1 MSHAGAGRV
10 EPTLSLS
17 PGFDREPPALVARAL
32 AQRAWPVLQSLV
44 GVVILLALAA
54 RLGAAPF
61 VEGLRA
67 VGGWSALA
75 ALGIGAA
82 TTVISAR
89 RWCLVAR
96 SLGLHLPL
104 GRAVAECYR
113 ALFLN
118 SVLPAGVLGDVNR
131 AVSHGRRA
139 GDLGRGVR
147 AVVVERMAGQ
157 GVLVVFAAVVLLA
170 HPSVLVG
177 IHQRIPVS
185 VAAVPGSARI
195 VLVAGLLT
203 AVAALLTATV
213 VVRRRG
219 RATARP
225 AGPPA
230 DPPADPPAGPV
241 TVREH
246 PARHRV
252 GLWAAV
258 VALSAAAL
266 VGYLTMFVIATRAA
280 GSPAPV
286 ADLLPVLVLALL
298 AMGLP
303 LSIGGWGPRE
313 AVTTAAFAAVGL
325 SAAQGLTVAVV
336 YGSLS
341 FIACLP
347 GAAVVLWARRA
358 RPKAA

>member
-225 AGPPA
+225 AGP
-230 DPPADPPAGPV
+230 V